1 MLKYIPAVCIFQDA
15 LLFRF
20 ADRRA
25 QSSTLILQAPH
36 YIHIKSMQRHKWE
49 REDRTL
55 LVCMKFGEAAVE
67 SVANGANVKLRNTDR
82 RQRRKKWVK
91 ITTKAGVFL
100 NVGVCSA

>member
-1 MLKYIPAVCIFQDA
+1 M
-15 LLFRF
+15 
-20 ADRRA
+20 
-25 QSSTLILQAPH
+25 
-36 YIHIKSMQRHKWE
+36 
-49 REDRTL
+49 